1 MPISTSLHSHPVRQ
15 GRRQVAVTPASVAAA
30 TTVEQ
35 TVTVTGVRPGDQV
48 SVTAPGHVA
57 GIGLGSA
64 RVAVNDVVRVTWI
77 NTTAGALTPPA
88 GTYTFLWAR

>member
-1 MPISTSLHSHPVRQ
+1 MPVYTSVHSHPVTQSTRT
-15 GRRQVAVTPASVAAA
+15 VTWTPASVNAA

-35 TVTVTGVRPGDQV
+35 TVTVTGAKIGDMVQV
-48 SVTAPGHVA
+48 TPPGHTA

-64 RVAVNDVVRVTWI
+64 RVAAVNVVRVTWI

-88 GTYTFLWAR
+88 GSYKFLLMR